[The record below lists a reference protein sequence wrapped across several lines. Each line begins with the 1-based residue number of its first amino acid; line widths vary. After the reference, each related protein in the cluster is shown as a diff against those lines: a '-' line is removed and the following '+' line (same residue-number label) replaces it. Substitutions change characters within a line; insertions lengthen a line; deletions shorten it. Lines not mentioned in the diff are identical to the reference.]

1 MRLTF
6 LPVSLLCLVLCLGL
20 AHPSLGQR
28 TLAVQWDIPEDRET
42 ALHQL
47 ETFRNLDIHLI
58 EISEQPEK
66 EIWNRINELEFS
78 VYGHL
83 SLTFPLVQTFANP
96 DSLLVED
103 LRKSLDLFITQPSL
117 QALGLFKYGA
127 IYQPGFD
134 TAIRPFVEEIR
145 NSFDGQL
152 YYTMV
157 RKNDSPA
164 DEYFDFKMLEV
175 KVKAQQNFS
184 VGDSLSP
191 EVGGIAYR
199 PEAEISSY
207 LRPFHTFLEEHKGKY
222 ESTPIFVSSRW
233 LLPMLEKY
241 PDFAQTVRL
250 YNSDSEFVFPVPREA
265 SNLTATNSLI
275 VLLLILIWCI
285 LAVNYH
291 MSPVFRKSSMR
302 YFLAHVFFVEDV
314 MNRHIRSVGASLTI
328 LVVNM
333 LLAGITV
340 YCVTKVTFSPLGLEA
355 VIFYYPKIILLQPP
369 MLSLFLWGFVL
380 AGILTVTSI
389 IWIKLSNKAIRS
401 FRQVLNLYT
410 WPLQINFILAT
421 VMVTLLMAGPYP
433 AMTLLLAI
441 LFSAVHISA
450 FIITAVD
457 TAKYMASHK
466 ALFLMGSIGIY
477 LLIWMGLGYWLL
489 VSNIPDVI
497 QLAAQL

>member
-6 LPVSLLCLVLCLGL
+6 LPVSLLCLILCLGL

-28 TLAVQWDIPEDRET
+28 TLAVQWDIPEDNET
-42 ALHQL
+42 ALSQL
-47 ETFRNLDIHLI
+47 ETLRNLDIRLI
-58 EISEQPEK
+58 EISERPEK
-66 EIWNRINELEFS
+66 EIWNRINELDFRI
-78 VYGHL
+78 YGHL
-83 SLTFPLVQTFANP
+83 SIKFPLVQTFANP

-152 YYTMV
+152 YYSTV
-157 RKNDSPA
+157 REKEAPA
-164 DEYFDFKMLEV
+164 DEYFDIKMLEA
-175 KVKAQQNFS
+175 KVKAQQSFS

-191 EVGGIAYR
+191 AVGAIAYQ
-199 PEAEISSY
+199 PEAEIYSY
-207 LRPFHTFLEEHKGKY
+207 LRPFHTFLEEHKDKY
-222 ESTPIFVSSRW
+222 ESTPIFVSSLW
-233 LLPMLEKY
+233 LFPILEKY

-250 YNSDSEFVFPVPREA
+250 YNSDSEFVFPVPRETYDIV
-265 SNLTATNSLI
+265 STNSLI

-314 MNRHIRSVGASLTI
+314 MDRHIRSVGASLTI
-328 LVVNM
+328 LVVNT

-340 YCVTKVTFSPLGLEA
+340 YCVTKVSFSTLGLEA

-380 AGILTVTSI
+380 AGVLTATSI
-389 IWIKLSNKAIRS
+389 TWIKFSNKAIRS

-421 VMVTLLMAGPYP
+421 VMVTLLMAGHYP
-433 AMTLLLAI
+433 AITLLLAI
-441 LFSAVHISA
+441 LFAAVHISA
-450 FIITAVD
+450 FIVTVFD
-457 TAKYMASHK
+457 TAKYLGSHR
-466 ALFLMGSIGIY
+466 ALFLFGSIGIY

-489 VSNIPDVI
+489 VSNIPDVL
-497 QLAAQL
+497 QLASQL